1 MVKRLPLVA
10 VALLTVSLINC
21 KKKEDEA
28 PPPPPATTVEP
39 VPTPPP
45 VAPSAPTTV
54 NLQPVAPAPG
64 QAPNTLGE
72 AIMFAKPQMRD
83 STGAPDEGSNTL
95 LNYWKDKK
103 YAWAQ
108 LEAVPP
114 TTEAAFLANPDAE
127 RGKRICSPGTVQQL
141 NKTNPT
147 PPVHEGMLTTQAN
160 ETVSFGAVGD
170 VTGIRQGGP
179 GKFCGIATGIQ
190 NTTGANGA
198 QVRAIR
204 SVGMFDTPANRG
216 GGGGGFGSL
225 RACCQALQQN
235 SVSMPPPQNMYAA
248 AAAQYCFASVA
259 AVSSPQQKDAMIAG
273 IRGALRGA
281 AMPGACRL
289 SPQGPAPGSKEPGLV
304 PGEIRPGR
312 HRPVVRAER
321 LGKGPGGLLEPG
333 VGLPAPAGQPLET
346 EPRHQQRRQP
356 EAILVDRVEPASHHA
371 PFRRLLALRNQRSDR
386 GGRGESAS

>member
-1 MVKRLPLVA
+1 MVKRIPLVA
-10 VALLTVSLINC
+10 VLLTTVSLVHC
-21 KKKEDEA
+21 GKKKEDEA

-45 VAPSAPTTV
+45 VVPSAPPTTV
-54 NLQPVAPAPG
+54 NLQPVPPAPG

-83 STGAPDEGSNTL
+83 STGAPDEGSVTL

-103 YAWAQ
+103 YPWSQ

-127 RGKRICSPGTVQQL
+127 RSKRICSTGTVQQI
-141 NKTNPT
+141 NQVNP
-147 PPVHEGMLTTQAN
+147 PPSPVHEGVLVTQAT
-160 ETVSFGAVGD
+160 ETISFGAVGD

-179 GKFCGIATGIQ
+179 GRFCGIATGIQ
-190 NTTGANGA
+190 NMTNATG
-198 QVRAIR
+198 QPVRAIR
-204 SVGMFDTPANRG
+204 LVGMFDTPANRGG

-259 AVSSPQQKDAMIAG
+259 AISSPQQKDAILAG

-281 AMPGACRL
+281 PMPGACR
-289 SPQGPAPGSKEPGLV
+289 
-304 PGEIRPGR
+304 
-312 HRPVVRAER
+312 
-321 LGKGPGGLLEPG
+321 
-333 VGLPAPAGQPLET
+333 
-346 EPRHQQRRQP
+346 
-356 EAILVDRVEPASHHA
+356 
-371 PFRRLLALRNQRSDR
+371 
-386 GGRGESAS
+386 